1 MMETRVQEFETA
13 PLSGAAQWF
22 FPVIWL
28 ATVGVVFLLRHEA
41 LLRPTPNNPVPA
53 WLVMIFGVALAL
65 VGPFILLQVRRIRIV
80 DGLLAINAAGLFAYK
95 VSPHDLDLD
104 KARIVDL
111 DEHDDLKP
119 RLRLWGFGLPGFSAG
134 HFLLRN
140 RARAFCLLTR
150 RDKVLVLPRRD
161 GKFVLLSPE
170 QPKAL
175 LDRLRE
181 LAGATPRR

>member
-1 MMETRVQEFETA
+1 MTQEFEVA
-13 PLSGAAQWF
+13 PLSRAAQWF
-22 FPVIWL
+22 FPALWL
-28 ATVGVVFLLRHEA
+28 ALVAVAFLLRHDT
-41 LLRPTPNNPVPA
+41 LFRQNPHNPVPP
-53 WLVMIFGVALAL
+53 WVMMIFGMAL
-65 VGPFILLQVRRIRIV
+65 VAIGPFILLQYRRIRIV
-80 DGLLAINAAGLFAYK
+80 DGKLAVMAASIFTHTVA
-95 VSPHDLDLD
+95 PAELDLD

-134 HFLLRN
+134 HYLLRN

-150 RDKVLVLPRRD
+150 RERVLVLPRHD

-181 LAGATPRR
+181 LAGATSRR